1 MAVRQRTAD
10 ANGRGT
16 AWALRV
22 FRSLWTTMP
31 LRRRAHLTE
40 SLDGGPV
47 EGAELARNLA
57 DLARIGRLPGGT
69 RASVGAIRRLA
80 PARGDISIIDVGAGR
95 GDMALAFA
103 RRGWRTVAIDSHPDV
118 LRLAHA
124 TAMDPLV
131 EVVDADGRS
140 LPYADDAFH
149 ISHCSLLIH
158 HLDPPDAVGLLREM
172 ARVARHGVVIN
183 DLRRGLP
190 SFVATGVTVALL
202 SRCRTTR
209 VDGLISA
216 RRAYTLA
223 ELDDLLEEAGLEV
236 VWRSAPFMPRVATA
250 AVRRTVA

>member
-1 MAVRQRTAD
+1 MAIRQRTAD
-10 ANGRGT
+10 AHGRGT
-16 AWALRV
+16 GWALRV
-22 FRSLWTTMP
+22 SRFVRTALP
-31 LRRRAHLTE
+31 LTGRADLVE

-57 DLARIGRLPGGT
+57 DLARLGRLPGGT
-69 RASVGAIRRLA
+69 SASVGAIRRLA
-80 PARGDISIIDVGAGR
+80 ASKGDISILDVGAGR

-118 LRLAHA
+118 LRAARA
-124 TAMDPLV
+124 TATDALV
-131 EVVDADGRS
+131 EVVEADGRS
-140 LPYADDAFH
+140 LPYADDEFDV
-149 ISHCSLLIH
+149 SHCSLLIH
-158 HLDPPDAVGLLREM
+158 HLDPPDAIGMLREM
-172 ARVARHGVVIN
+172 TRVARHGVVIN

-223 ELDDLLEEAGLEV
+223 ELDDLLEAAGLEM
-236 VWRSAPFMPRVATA
+236 VWRSSPFMPRVATA